1 MVDKLN
7 DRFGTDFTKADE
19 LFFDQVAEAASLN
32 EKIQEVAKA
41 NNLENF
47 TLVFEKMLEGLFIER
62 MEGNEDIFVKLM
74 NDPQFHQV
82 AAGYLVKEVYDR
94 IRNRDS

>member
-1 MVDKLN
+1 
-7 DRFGTDFTKADE
+7 
-19 LFFDQVAEAASLN
+19 
-32 EKIQEVAKA
+32 
-41 NNLENF
+41 
-47 TLVFEKMLEGLFIER
+47 MLEGLFIER